1 MTTESTVTFKGNR
14 VTEGEEITP
23 SFKNQI
29 IVNWLEAI
37 DRNKLIKFFGQE
49 NAKELEKLSLH
60 DLQEILGRQE
70 TLQTILE
77 RIDGKDAAKIS
88 RSQTDL
94 GPSMQSIRSQG
105 VRGNREWR
113 YERRISYI
121 CKELN
126 NSNHESHNTRDC
138 YLRDNNKN
146 KKIARSYK
154 AEGALKEEPT
164 SDTDSS
170 SEDDNLASRLQKIT
184 SWKIATNTHSRES

>member
-49 NAKELEKLSLH
+49 NGKELEKLSLH

-105 VRGNREWR
+105 VRGNRT
-113 YERRISYI
+113 
-121 CKELN
+121 KGN
-126 NSNHESHNTRDC
+126 
-138 YLRDNNKN
+138 
-146 KKIARSYK
+146 
-154 AEGALKEEPT
+154 
-164 SDTDSS
+164 
-170 SEDDNLASRLQKIT
+170 
-184 SWKIATNTHSRES
+184 RE